1 MMQSNN
7 QQQATSL
14 LKLMELLQTQ
24 VQAKNPLQMR
34 PQLSQIVGG
43 HPPPPQIQPDAEM
56 HLEIEQGHVINLQL
70 GNSVFLFYYIILF

>member
-43 HPPPPQIQPDAEM
+43 HPPQIQQPDA
-56 HLEIEQGHVINLQL
+56 
-70 GNSVFLFYYIILF
+70 